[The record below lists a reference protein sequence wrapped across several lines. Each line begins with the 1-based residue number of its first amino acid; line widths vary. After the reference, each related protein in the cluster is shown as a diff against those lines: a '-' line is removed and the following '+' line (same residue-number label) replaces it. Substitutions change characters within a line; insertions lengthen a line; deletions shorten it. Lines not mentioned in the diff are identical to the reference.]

1 MTTRRQMLA
10 LTATAVVGSTFS
22 VSAQG
27 DEAVPGS
34 SKITQIR
41 NATLQIVYGGVR
53 FLVDP
58 MLRHGVLPLAI
69 AMGVDPVL
77 AGTAVF
83 SGAALGSTTCLYG
96 DGIILASKSV
106 GVRPLTLMTSI
117 LPYAGAA
124 AVLSF
129 IAYLIAGFVMI

>member
-1 MTTRRQMLA
+1 MSMGYVIVLFALA
-10 LTATAVVGSTFS
+10 FMV
-22 VSAQG
+22 Q
-27 DEAVPGS
+27 
-34 SKITQIR
+34 QI
-41 NATLQIVYGGVR
+41 NVDLQLAEWVIGVTEP
-53 FLVDP
+53 V
-58 MLRHGVLPLAI
+58 MS